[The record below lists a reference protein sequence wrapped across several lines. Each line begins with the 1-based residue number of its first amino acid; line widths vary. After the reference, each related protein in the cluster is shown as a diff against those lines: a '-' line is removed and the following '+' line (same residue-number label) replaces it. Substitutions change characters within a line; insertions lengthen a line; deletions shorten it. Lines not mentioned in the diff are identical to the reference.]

1 MKSFWKVSCF
11 AFLLL
16 GSALTIAAGG
26 EPADASD
33 SSASQAIAA
42 STLDGV
48 FTMEQA
54 DRGKVVYTS
63 HCESCHGDSLRG
75 GIGGGPPLA
84 GNFFFNR
91 WGDSPLLGLYEYTR
105 ARMPMGYAGSLSAAE
120 YIDVVAY
127 ILSANELPVGD
138 SELAADSEA
147 LAELILERSE
157 D

>member
-1 MKSFWKVSCF
+1 MKSFWRVSCF
-11 AFLLL
+11 AFLLF
-16 GSALTIAAGG
+16 GSALTVAAGG
-26 EPADASD
+26 EAEKTSEPGST
-33 SSASQAIAA
+33 QTVAA

-48 FTMEQA
+48 FTMDQA
-54 DRGKVVYTS
+54 GRGKVVYAA

-91 WGDSPLLGLYEYTR
+91 WGGSPLLGLYEYTR
-105 ARMPMGYAGSLSAAE
+105 ARMPMGYAGSLSSAE

-127 ILSANELPVGD
+127 ILSANELPAGD
-138 SELAADSEA
+138 SELVADSEV
-147 LAELILERSE
+147 LAELSLERSE